1 MEIQLDTR
9 EEYLLTKSSKQK
21 SKLSEKRLFSDDDF
35 IRYTYLGSSG
45 FEGKSI
51 DKMTWLRTPLLLHFY
66 NTIPSKS
73 NICQY
78 KYYNNCTKTNKICF
92 LLL

>member
-21 SKLSEKRLFSDDDF
+21 SKVSEKRLFTDDDF

-45 FEGKSI
+45 FEGKRI
-51 DKMTWLRTPLLLHFY
+51 YKM
-66 NTIPSKS
+66 SG
-73 NICQY
+73 
-78 KYYNNCTKTNKICF
+78 
-92 LLL
+92 